1 MVEVLQGRVAA
12 VCVGKVGELDSSG
25 RTIRSAFVKRPVDGP
40 VRVHSLGVEG
50 DEHVYEGHGGRDG
63 AVLVY
68 SRDHYPFWRDLGVDL
83 PEVGAFAEN
92 LTVDGLTE
100 AEVRLGDTFEV
111 GSCALQ
117 VTQPREPCYKIAA
130 RYGRKDISIIVQETG
145 FTGYLLRVLRDGE
158 VGAGD
163 VMRLVDRDNSHAW
176 TVAEAGRVVNVD
188 RNDDEAARRLL
199 GVAALG
205 AGVKRTLV
213 ARLARSETLG
223 LDLDRLYLSGR
234 VET

>member
-1 MVEVLQGRVAA
+1 MRAA
-12 VCVGKVGELDSSG
+12 
-25 RTIRSAFVKRPVDGP
+25 
-40 VRVHSLGVEG
+40 
-50 DEHVYEGHGGRDG
+50 GHAAPG
-63 AVLVY
+63 AL
-68 SRDHYPFWRDLGVDL
+68 
-83 PEVGAFAEN
+83 
-92 LTVDGLTE
+92 
-100 AEVRLGDTFEV
+100 
-111 GSCALQ
+111 
-117 VTQPREPCYKIAA
+117 CYKIAA

-163 VMRLVDRDNSHAW
+163 VMRLVDRDDSHAW

-199 GVAALG
+199 EVAALG
-205 AGVKRTLV
+205 AGVRRTLV
-213 ARLARSETLG
+213 ARLARSKTLG